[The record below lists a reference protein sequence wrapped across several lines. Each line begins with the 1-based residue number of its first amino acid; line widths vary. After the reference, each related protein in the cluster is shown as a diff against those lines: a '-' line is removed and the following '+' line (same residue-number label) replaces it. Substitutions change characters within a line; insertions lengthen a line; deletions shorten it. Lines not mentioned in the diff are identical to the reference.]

1 MELLCCASFLNTIS
15 KVLAS
20 LRDTSQAIARLER
33 VVAGDV
39 GVDSAERLATEI
51 NQVQSD
57 INTRAATT
65 VDIIDQLLTTF
76 KICFGLLN

>member
-1 MELLCCASFLNTIS
+1 MLCLVFYPIS

-65 VDIIDQLLTTF
+65 VDIIDQLSTTF

>member
-1 MELLCCASFLNTIS
+1 MLCLVFYPIS

-57 INTRAATT
+57 INTRATTT

>member
-1 MELLCCASFLNTIS
+1 MELEVPSTHILLYLICTEFIT

-20 LRDTSQAIARLER
+20 LRDTSLAITRLER

-51 NQVQSD
+51 NQVP
-57 INTRAATT
+57 
-65 VDIIDQLLTTF
+65 F
-76 KICFGLLN
+76 

>member
-1 MELLCCASFLNTIS
+1 MLRLVFYTIS

-65 VDIIDQLLTTF
+65 VDIIDQLSTTF